1 MSTSSK
7 THPATI
13 IEGCIEELV
22 VIFSSD
28 ISATRAACFAISSN
42 WAKSLKEN

>member
-13 IEGCIEELV
+13 MEGYIEKLR
-22 VIFSSD
+22 VIVSSD
-28 ISATRAACFAISSN
+28 NSATRAACYAISSN
-42 WAKSLKEN
+42 WAKPLKEN

>member
-13 IEGCIEELV
+13 IEGYIEELG
-22 VIFSSD
+22 VIVSSD
-28 ISATRAACFAISSN
+28 ISATRAACYSISSN
-42 WAKSLKEN
+42 WAKSQKEN